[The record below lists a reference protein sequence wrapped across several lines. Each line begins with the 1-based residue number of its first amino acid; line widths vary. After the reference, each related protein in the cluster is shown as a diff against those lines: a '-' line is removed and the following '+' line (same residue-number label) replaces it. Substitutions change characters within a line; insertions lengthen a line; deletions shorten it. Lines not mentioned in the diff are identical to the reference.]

1 MVQGIGLGCVYIMNS
16 CSFSRDGSSLKIFL
30 NYCYG
35 CAFVAAVIMLFFCQ
49 TNDIDA
55 PLTAQCCTPCG
66 TCQPNVE
73 EEEDYFT
80 APFYKDGT

>member
-1 MVQGIGLGCVYIMNS
+1 MYLRRFIS
-16 CSFSRDGSSLKIFL
+16 P
-30 NYCYG
+30 
-35 CAFVAAVIMLFFCQ
+35 AALILLFFCQ

-55 PLTAQCCTPCG
+55 PLTAQCCTPSG